1 MSFIETIKTRARQE
15 IKTIVLP
22 EATDIRTLK
31 ATEVVLKEKY
41 ADIILVGNK
50 EEIINI
56 AKTNNINIE
65 GAEIVEPQTSPNYEK
80 YANLLYELRKHKGMT
95 IEQAK

>member
-1 MSFIETIKTRARQE
+1 MSFIETIKSRARQE

-65 GAEIVEPQTSPNYEK
+65 GREIV
-80 YANLLYELRKHKGMT
+80 
-95 IEQAK
+95 